1 MGNRIRKLYVSILVL
16 LATLMIPVVVIAAG
30 KEIIILHTND
40 IHCGVTDNLGI
51 DKVSQYKKDLK
62 KQ

>member
-30 KEIIILHTND
+30 KEIIILHTKD
-40 IHCGVTDNLGI
+40 IHCEVTDNLGI
-51 DKVSQYKKDLK
+51 DKVKK
-62 KQ
+62 